1 MSLHQMA
8 SSCYSISINSIRSP
22 LINILLPSRYF
33 LSMRALS
40 VSHSRPNK
48 KIGFLIPTQFD
59 EWANPLPRPHPE
71 TPRFLAEYPIAP
83 KPGSVERNDVQ
94 RGYVADK
101 KPSHVYLKPGVT
113 YYWCSCGFSN
123 SQPFCDGSHKRYMT
137 RTSYFFVNRPRFRPV
152 PFRIELQ
159 SESDSKSKQN
169 ASREPDDVEQILV
182 SANSP
187 SATGSS
193 TSVQLQKA
201 ATTTCCSTRC
211 VGPTNPRAP
220 DALPAPNADG
230 LVETWL
236 CVCKHTGWEHR
247 PFCDGSHRRAD
258 VQLGDFN
265 PATDKSREGVKGTA
279 PMSALWGPFGRS
291 SGQN

>member
-1 MSLHQMA
+1 MA
-8 SSCYSISINSIRSP
+8 SSLYHLSFNCFRIRFNNLSP
-22 LINILLPSRYF
+22 CLLQRT
-33 LSMRALS
+33 LSLS
-40 VSHSRPNK
+40 HIRPNK
-48 KIGFLIPTQFD
+48 KIGFQIPTQFD

-94 RGYVADK
+94 RGFVADK
-101 KPSHVYLKPGVT
+101 KPARVHLRPGVT

-137 RTSYFFVNRPRFRPV
+137 HSPYYFVNRPRFRPV

-159 SESDSKSKQN
+159 SESEIKKKNESS
-169 ASREPDDVEQILV
+169 APDDLEQVLV
-182 SANSP
+182 TANS
-187 SATGSS
+187 TSS
-193 TSVQLQKA
+193 TVTSPASLDVQKSA
-201 ATTTCCSTRC
+201 PKTCCSVRC
-211 VGPTNPRAP
+211 VGPSNPRPP
-220 DALPAPNADG
+220 DDLPAPNVDG

-265 PATDKSREGVKGTA
+265 PEADKSREGVKGA
-279 PMSALWGPFGRS
+279 IPHSSLWGPFGRS
-291 SGQN
+291 SNRSS